1 MKILEHYS
9 FISLLSLEIF
19 ALFLDDLL
27 KCNPSII
34 NLDNLKNKME
44 KILQKWKVSQ
54 THIK

>member
-44 KILQKWKVSQ
+44 KILQK
-54 THIK
+54 